1 MTATPEIRRGLATL
15 GGMVAWIM
23 VSLACLLY
31 CCGCS
36 VSIPLPS
43 GDARFAL
50 ADKIEGK
57 DAQVSKYNAA
67 GIVIGQVVLG
77 RIEVETSRIP
87 KASDAQT
94 KTTQLLNAQGQ
105 TIRTDTS
112 TSIGQLMEE
121 VAD

>member
-1 MTATPEIRRGLATL
+1 MTPEVKRGVATIGGLLAWL
-15 GGMVAWIM
+15 AVSVACILY
-23 VSLACLLY
+23 LAA
-31 CCGCS
+31 CS
-36 VSIPLPS
+36 VSIPLPN

-87 KASDAQT
+87 KANDATT
-94 KTTQLLNAQGQ
+94 KSTQLLNAQGQ
-105 TIRTDTS
+105 TIRTDTE

-121 VAD
+121 VAER